1 MTDTRELLPC
11 PFCGGPVKLEKADV
25 GRNPKEWFGVVCR
38 NTTNVGGS
46 CCMQQVASRTKEA
59 AIARWQARA
68 QDNRCAELLEAAKIF
83 GALLQPLHDEHK
95 DHHPIY
101 GINSVTITAGDLR
114 RLTKAIAAFE
124 ESSAA
129 LQKQLR

>member
-1 MTDTRELLPC
+1 MTDTDFDENDISELRDYRELNMALMTSQPIWPNGWC
-11 PFCGGPVKLEKADV
+11 QNVAIVAYTIKTEREK
-25 GRNPKEWFGVVCR
+25 
-38 NTTNVGGS
+38 
-46 CCMQQVASRTKEA
+46 
-59 AIARWQARA
+59 ARA
-68 QDNRCAELLEAAKIF
+68 QDSRCGELLEAAKIF

-124 ESSAA
+124 G
-129 LQKQLR
+129 K

>member
-1 MTDTRELLPC
+1 MTDTERLAFEKWMSEEYSELELD
-11 PFCGGPVKLEKADV
+11 FARHKDGYYYVLLLRRHWKL
-25 GRNPKEWFGVVCR
+25 
-38 NTTNVGGS
+38 
-46 CCMQQVASRTKEA
+46 
-59 AIARWQARA
+59 WQARS
-68 QDNRCAELLEAAKIF
+68 QDSRCVELLEAAKIF

-124 ESSAA
+124 VKDETI
-129 LQKQLR
+129 